1 MCFRSRDP
9 HVSLESMVQG
19 PSEEVQE
26 VAQVSVWETAK
37 LVAKRFKHQPE
48 DT

>member
-1 MCFRSRDP
+1 MCFHSRDP
-9 HVSLESMVQG
+9 HVSQESMVQG

-26 VAQVSVWETAK
+26 VAQVGVWETAK
-37 LVAKRFKHQPE
+37 LVAEWFKHQPE